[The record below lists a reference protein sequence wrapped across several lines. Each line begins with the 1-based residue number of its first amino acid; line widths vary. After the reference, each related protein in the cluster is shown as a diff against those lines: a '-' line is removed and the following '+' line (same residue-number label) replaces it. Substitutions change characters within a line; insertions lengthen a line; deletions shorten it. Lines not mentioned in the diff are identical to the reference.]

1 MPKIHMHI
9 IKRSPACI
17 FVNRTYVVKGPT
29 QCNQTVTVTNGEV
42 FPNMVG
48 ILTAPASLFAA
59 SCANPG
65 AAVNRER
72 FEGKVGGVGCM
83 QISSRTLSP

>member
-1 MPKIHMHI
+1 MHVF
-9 IKRSPACI
+9 KRSPAFI
-17 FVNRTYVVKGPT
+17 FVNRTHVVKGPK
-29 QCNQTVTVTNGEV
+29 QCNQTVTMTNGKV
-42 FPNMVG
+42 CPNMVG

-72 FEGKVGGVGCM
+72 FEGKVGGVGCT
-83 QISSRTLSP
+83 QISPRTLSP